1 MPANLENSAVA
12 TVLEKGSFHSNP
24 RERQCQTHKE
34 KNAMLAI
41 QMCLKT
47 RPLLLPYDKVTLH
60 TALLL
65 LRFRVISPVAFHCFA
80 EKKFYVWV

>member
-1 MPANLENSAVA
+1 
-12 TVLEKGSFHSNP
+12 
-24 RERQCQTHKE
+24 
-34 KNAMLAI
+34 
-41 QMCLKT
+41 MCLKT